1 MQGAFCISSNGP
13 NGKAYFFC
21 ARTDKERDDWIET
34 VSNANMTRVLHEL
47 EELRERCTQL
57 EGMLSTT
64 GKEVQ
69 HLKLANQQTQEDLNS
84 LRKSSVGYAV
94 M

>member
-1 MQGAFCISSNGP
+1 
-13 NGKAYFFC
+13 
-21 ARTDKERDDWIET
+21 
-34 VSNANMTRVLHEL
+34 MTRVLHEL